1 MVGEDKLEVP
11 QLVDK
16 LHKLQPQQLQLSP
29 QKQPLRRLIMML
41 NYKNSMLQIR
51 LN

>member
-1 MVGEDKLEVP
+1 
-11 QLVDK
+11 
-16 LHKLQPQQLQLSP
+16 
-29 QKQPLRRLIMML
+29 MML